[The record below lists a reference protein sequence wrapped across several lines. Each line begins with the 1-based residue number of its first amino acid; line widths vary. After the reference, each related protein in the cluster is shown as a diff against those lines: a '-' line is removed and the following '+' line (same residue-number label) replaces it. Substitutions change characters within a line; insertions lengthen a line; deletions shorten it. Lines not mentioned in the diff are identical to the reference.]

1 MEELGIDAAQIQEYS
16 LLAYNW
22 VLDKGPK
29 LILAI
34 IVLIVGIRLINWV
47 IKRMEKTLNHAKVDP
62 TLIPFLVSVLNWSLK
77 IMLIISAASMIG
89 IETTSFVAII
99 GAAGLAIGLALQGT
113 LQNFAG
119 GVVLLVFKPFKVGD
133 LIEASGYTGF
143 VEEIHILVTKLVT
156 LENQV
161 VIIPNGVLSNGSL
174 KNFSAKEYIRVDM
187 MIGVSYESD
196 IDTALNVLKGIL
208 EKDDRVRKDPAPTV
222 AVMEYAD
229 SSVNI
234 VVRPFTSIEHYWGV
248 WFDTHY
254 HMKKELEGAGLVIPF
269 PQRDVHLYQHPMKS

>member
-133 LIEASGYTGF
+133 LIEANGYTGF

-196 IDTALNVLKGIL
+196 IDTALSVLRGIL
-208 EKDDRVRKDPAPTV
+208 EKDERVRKDPAPTV
-222 AVMEYAD
+222 AVLEYAD

>member
-133 LIEASGYTGF
+133 LIEANGYTGF

-196 IDTALNVLKGIL
+196 IDTALSVLRGIL
-208 EKDDRVRKDPAPTV
+208 EKDERVRKDPAPTV